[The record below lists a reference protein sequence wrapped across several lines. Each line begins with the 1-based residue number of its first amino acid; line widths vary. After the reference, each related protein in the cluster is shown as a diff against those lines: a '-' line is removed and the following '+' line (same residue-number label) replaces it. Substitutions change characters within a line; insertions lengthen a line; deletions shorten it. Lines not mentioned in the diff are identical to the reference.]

1 MKNPF
6 QISLI
11 LFAVSSAFG
20 TQGLAEDWNYP
31 VAGTTPW
38 QRPQGAPTIEW
49 VHHDRAWYQH
59 ALTGISPPY
68 PRSLYFLDNQGNWY
82 TPFNH
87 PGMLPPYDIRGW
99 HKKH

>member
-1 MKNPF
+1 MKAPF
-6 QISLI
+6 QISLALI
-11 LFAVSSAFG
+11 AISGSFAGPAP
-20 TQGLAEDWNYP
+20 AEQSGYP

-38 QRPQGAPTIEW
+38 QRPAGAPTIEW
-49 VHHDRAWYQH
+49 VHHDRSWYQR

-99 HKKH
+99 HQKH